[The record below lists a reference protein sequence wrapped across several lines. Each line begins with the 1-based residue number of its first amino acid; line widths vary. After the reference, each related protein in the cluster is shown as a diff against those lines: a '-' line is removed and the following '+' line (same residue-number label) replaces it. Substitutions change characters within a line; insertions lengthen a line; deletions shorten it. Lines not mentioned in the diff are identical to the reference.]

1 MPRFFG
7 LSAMPT
13 TLLNSILGAFP
24 DRSVPV
30 RGPDRLAVV
39 SPMYNEERG
48 ARRALG
54 SLLCQRP
61 LPDELAVSINGST
74 DGTYGVVVTTLEAFG
89 FQRLSA
95 GPTPTLPATLERW
108 HRPGHAMAVYVV
120 VYRQQTAK
128 SEAIN
133 NLVASG
139 LLRAERVLLVD
150 GDTVFDRGFI
160 AALKR
165 NFYRLRWKD
174 GRAVLED
181 YAVQSGAVTSFVPP
195 GASRTQ
201 RVIAAGRSAEY
212 AFSGVLRRG
221 QVRMPGRGSVWGATR
236 LYTVVG
242 CGFAV
247 RRDQLPMPPD
257 TLTEDHDLTLAVQ
270 ASPCAVE
277 RLTPPELAQR
287 GFRLVVEGEEV
298 PFETAFDRE
307 DRIEMRHGGNARYVG
322 DALMHTE
329 DPAHVGG
336 FLRQIERWH
345 GGGIENALKRL
356 FGDASERSM
365 TPNVRFTLVAAQ
377 IENLLGLLLLLVLP
391 ILLALGVAGAISPKA
406 VARNLAL
413 WVGLDL
419 IATALMT
426 FAGFY
431 VQARDRGQRRG
442 SALRRGLGRT
452 VQTWLPFLLLKLAN
466 PVSFMAAASR
476 VVPAFVGRWRALR
489 RQPVT
494 RTQGVAWERPTT
506 RAVDPRTLGVAA
518 TMVTSLLGI
527 FVGVLT
533 LVPGPSL
540 EQLATQRLLARTP
553 LVDMAQH
560 EALPLVAPPGN
571 LIQPPESGA
580 SSAPVPLVKASISM
594 PFDPVVDPPGTVP
607 DSGASTRLPV
617 RVVLSP
623 PHAAAFAVRVP
634 GGVAGASSAGSA
646 SIASGSSGP
655 VPLGTGA
662 GVSAYCRPAFVRHP
676 SVTPQPFPGAAANYR
691 PLNHFELLMLGR
703 LAPIE
708 PFVEEAA
715 TAYHV
720 PVRFLLQVLINES
733 YLNPL
738 AVGETGDKGLS
749 QMTSDALTLVRAIS
763 EDPSSP
769 YYNPHLVDQR
779 FNVFDPDFSICAGAA
794 KLAWA
799 MAKPAVTNQKMAY
812 ALYINPVYGLT
823 RNGVINGKLQA
834 PVDAMVRLGPLVDA
848 LGSAYHAY
856 RNDPASVAPAERAL
870 IGVSTAV
877 AQGTLGLPAAYRQS
891 RAVVTEH
898 GVDDRPLYDAVIQR
912 LFAGT
917 RADAVGPMQASA
929 P

>member
-13 TLLNSILGAFP
+13 TLLNSIFAALP
-24 DRSVPV
+24 DRSMPV

-54 SLLCQRP
+54 SLLSQRP
-61 LPDELAVSINGST
+61 LPDELAVSINGAT
-74 DGTYGVVVTTLEAFG
+74 DGTYRVVIATLEAFG
-89 FQRLSA
+89 FQRLSSEHA
-95 GPTPTLPATLERW
+95 TALPATLERW
-108 HRPGHAMAVYVV
+108 HRPGHAMAVFVV
-120 VYRQQTAK
+120 VYGQQTAK

-139 LLRAERVLLVD
+139 ILRAERVLLVD

-160 AALKR
+160 AALER
-165 NFYRLRWKD
+165 NFYRLRWQD
-174 GRAVLED
+174 DEAVLED

-195 GASRTQ
+195 GASHTQ
-201 RVIAAGRSAEY
+201 RLISAGRAAEY

-221 QVRMPGRGSVWGATR
+221 QVRIFGRGAVWGATR

-270 ASPCAVE
+270 SSPRTVE
-277 RLTPPELAQR
+277 RLTAPELTRR
-287 GFRLVVEGEEV
+287 GFRLVVEGKEV
-298 PFETAFDRE
+298 PFEAAFDRE
-307 DRIEMRHGGNARYVG
+307 DRIELRHGGNARYVG

-345 GGGIENALKRL
+345 SGGIENVLKRL
-356 FGDASERSM
+356 FGGPSQRAI
-365 TPNVRFTLVAAQ
+365 TPNVRFTLIAAQ
-377 IENLLGLLLLLVLP
+377 IENLLGLLLLLVVP
-391 ILLALGVAGAISPKA
+391 VLLGLGVVGALA
-406 VARNLAL
+406 ARDVVWGLAL
-413 WVGLDL
+413 WVVLDL
-419 IATALMT
+419 AAMGLMS
-426 FAGFY
+426 FSGFY
-431 VQARDRGQRRG
+431 VQARDRRHGRWGAARR
-442 SALRRGLGRT
+442 ALGRT
-452 VQTWLPFLLLKLAN
+452 VRSWLPFMLLRVAN
-466 PVSFMAAASR
+466 PVSFVAAASR
-476 VVPAFVGRWRALR
+476 VVPAFVRRWRDLR
-489 RQPVT
+489 QQPET
-494 RTQGVAWERPTT
+494 RTSGVSWERPTT
-506 RAVDPRTLGVAA
+506 RTVDPRTLGVAA
-518 TMVTSLLGI
+518 TMVTSLVGI
-527 FVGVLT
+527 FVGVMA
-533 LVPGPSL
+533 LVPGLSV
-540 EQLATQRLLARTP
+540 EQLATQQLLERAVH
-553 LVDMAQH
+553 VDMAQH
-560 EALPLVAPPGN
+560 AALPLGTLARIPDPRYEAGTMVTPP
-571 LIQPPESGA
+571 LF
-580 SSAPVPLVKASISM
+580 KASIVL
-594 PFDPVVDPPGTVP
+594 PLAGTGKP
-607 DSGASTRLPV
+607 LGALPSSSASTSVPV
-617 RVVLSP
+617 RVVLKVP
-623 PHAAAFAVRVP
+623 AAVALVGPRP
-634 GGVAGASSAGSA
+634 GGVSGSISSSPT
-646 SIASGSSGP
+646 SIGSGSS
-655 VPLGTGA
+655 VPTPPSSGA
-662 GVSAYCRPAFVRHP
+662 GVSVYCRPAFVRHP
-676 SVTPQPFPGAAANYR
+676 LATPQPLPGAAANYR